1 MIDEIS
7 MNRIIGD
14 FLEVNAS
21 MIEKREKSKLPKF
34 ISNYIW
40 KRDRNKLLKNIDT
53 LKNSNYVLSLENISE
68 LSLYIFNN
76 FDDKKYKSIIKV
88 KIDKLIT
95 YENMEMLLKFDNIT
109 AIFEFSANETTFDV
123 KIMELS
129 ENDTRNNFNFTLHKL
144 SSNKSFSILDRI
156 NTELKNVLCDYVYEI
171 ISSYK

>member
-40 KRDRNKLLKNIDT
+40 KKDRQKLIKNIET
-53 LKNSNYVLSLENISE
+53 LRNSNYILRLENISE

-76 FDDKKYKSIIKV
+76 FDEKKYKSIIKV
-88 KIDKLIT
+88 KVDELIT
-95 YENMEMLLKFDNIT
+95 YNSMEMILKFDNIT
-109 AIFEFSANETTFDV
+109 AIFELNSNETTFDV
-123 KIMELS
+123 KIMELL
-129 ENDTRNNFNFTLHKL
+129 ENDNRNNFNFTLHKL
-144 SSNKSFSILDRI
+144 SNNKNLSILDKI
-156 NTELKNVLCDYVYEI
+156 SIELKDVLCDYIYDI